1 MLSQAEPVDNMV
13 RVCEQFALRG
23 KGFPERIGYERDAV
37 KTGWNIHLCAGI
49 RVGLP
54 GAAQLGASFQ
64 QNKVVAS
71 LFLQSDG
78 RQQP

>member
-13 RVCEQFALRG
+13 RVREQFALRG

-37 KTGWNIHLCAGI
+37 ETGWNIHLCTGI

-54 GAAQLGASFQ
+54 GAAQLAASLQ
-64 QNKVVAS
+64 QNEVVAS
-71 LFLQSDG
+71 LFLQSNG
-78 RQQP
+78 GQQS